1 MRLHKPVLRVVPPAL
16 GLAAV
21 SAAAWAAWLG
31 WDQQYDVRADG
42 STSGPYQAWQVG
54 GLVLTLL
61 VAVGWAAARG
71 HSAAAVGGTTA
82 GLTLA
87 AYVDWSGEASGLFM
101 VGVGLVMAGTFVAS
115 AVVSAVIDVLRRDVP
130 LAR

>member
-1 MRLHKPVLRVVPPAL
+1 MRLHKPVLRMVLPAL
-16 GLAAV
+16 VSAAV

-42 STSGPYQAWQVG
+42 STSGPYEAWQVG

-87 AYVDWSGEASGLFM
+87 AYVDWSGDASGLFV
-101 VGVGLVMAGTFVAS
+101 VGVGLVMVGTFVAS
-115 AVVSAVIDVLRRDVP
+115 AVVSAVVDVLRRDVP
-130 LAR
+130 LAH

>member
-1 MRLHKPVLRVVPPAL
+1 MVLPAL
-16 GLAAV
+16 ALAGV

-31 WDQQYDVRADG
+31 WDQRYDVRADG
-42 STSGPYQAWQVG
+42 STSGPYEAWQVG

-101 VGVGLVMAGTFVAS
+101 VGVGLVMVGAFVAS

-130 LAR
+130 LAH

>member
-1 MRLHKPVLRVVPPAL
+1 MGLHKPVLRVVLPAL
-16 GLAAV
+16 TLAGV

-42 STSGPYQAWQVG
+42 TTSGPYEVWQVG

-87 AYVDWSGEASGLFM
+87 AYVDWSGDASGLFM
-101 VGVGLVMAGTFVAS
+101 VGVGLVMVGTFVAS
-115 AVVSAVIDVLRRDVP
+115 AVLSAVIDLLRRDVP
-130 LAR
+130 VTH

>member
-1 MRLHKPVLRVVPPAL
+1 MRLHKPVLRTVLPAL
-16 GLAAV
+16 ASAAV

-42 STSGPYQAWQVG
+42 STSGPYEAWQVG

-87 AYVDWSGEASGLFM
+87 AYVDWSGDASGLFV
-101 VGVGLVMAGTFVAS
+101 VGVGLVMVGTFVAS
-115 AVVSAVIDVLRRDVP
+115 AVVSAVVDVLRRDVP
-130 LAR
+130 LAH

>member
-1 MRLHKPVLRVVPPAL
+1 MRLHKPVLRMVLPAL
-16 GLAAV
+16 ASAAV

-42 STSGPYQAWQVG
+42 STSGPYEAWQVG

-87 AYVDWSGEASGLFM
+87 AYVDWSGDASGLFV
-101 VGVGLVMAGTFVAS
+101 VGVGLVMVGTFVAS
-115 AVVSAVIDVLRRDVP
+115 AVVSAVVDVLRRDVP
-130 LAR
+130 LAH

>member
-1 MRLHKPVLRVVPPAL
+1 MRLHKPVLRTVLPAL
-16 GLAAV
+16 ASAAV

-42 STSGPYQAWQVG
+42 STSGPYEAWQVG

-61 VAVGWAAARG
+61 VAVGWTAARG

-87 AYVDWSGEASGLFM
+87 AYLDWSGDASGLFA
-101 VGVGLVMAGTFVAS
+101 VGVGLVMVGTFVAS
-115 AVVSAVIDVLRRDVP
+115 AVVSAVVDVLRRDVP
-130 LAR
+130 LAH

>member
-1 MRLHKPVLRVVPPAL
+1 MRLHKRVPRVVLPAL
-16 GLAAV
+16 ALAAV

-42 STSGPYQAWQVG
+42 STSGPYEAWQVG

-87 AYVDWSGEASGLFM
+87 AYVDWSGEASGLFV
-101 VGVGLVMAGTFVAS
+101 VGVGLVMVGTFVAS

-130 LAR
+130 LAH

>member
-1 MRLHKPVLRVVPPAL
+1 MRLHKPVLRLVLPAL
-16 GLAAV
+16 ALAAV

-42 STSGPYQAWQVG
+42 STSGPYEAWQVG

-101 VGVGLVMAGTFVAS
+101 VGVGLVMVGTFVAS

-130 LAR
+130 LAH

>member
-1 MRLHKPVLRVVPPAL
+1 MGLHKPVLRVVLSAL
-16 GLAAV
+16 ASAGV

-31 WDQQYDVRADG
+31 WDQQYDIRADG
-42 STSGPYQAWQVG
+42 TTSGPYEAWQVG

-87 AYVDWSGEASGLFM
+87 AYVDWSGDASGLFM
-101 VGVGLVMAGTFVAS
+101 VGVGLVMVGTFVAS
-115 AVVSAVIDVLRRDVP
+115 AVVSAVFDLLRRDAP
-130 LAR
+130 LTQ

>member
-1 MRLHKPVLRVVPPAL
+1 MGLHKPVLRMVLPAL
-16 GLAAV
+16 ALAGV

-31 WDQQYDVRADG
+31 WDQRYDVRADG
-42 STSGPYQAWQVG
+42 STSGPYEAWQVG

-101 VGVGLVMAGTFVAS
+101 VGVGLVMVGAFVAS

-130 LAR
+130 LAH